1 MGERVKVVKR
11 KTVRWWKGLR
21 PVRGGWEVEESD
33 LWEKEKEVEAR
44 RRSDAEAG
52 RTTTTGNE
60 EEDRKVADEDKI
72 GRKRRLRL
80 EKKKK
85 TGENMIAPYI
95 KHHCQLE
102 GGERCN
108 VSTFNK
114 QTPA

>member
-1 MGERVKVVKR
+1 M
-11 KTVRWWKGLR
+11 
-21 PVRGGWEVEESD
+21 
-33 LWEKEKEVEAR
+33 EAR

-60 EEDRKVADEDKI
+60 EEDRKVVEEDKI
-72 GRKRRLRL
+72 GRKGRLRL

-85 TGENMIAPYI
+85 MGENMIAPYI
-95 KHHCQLE
+95 KHHFPLE